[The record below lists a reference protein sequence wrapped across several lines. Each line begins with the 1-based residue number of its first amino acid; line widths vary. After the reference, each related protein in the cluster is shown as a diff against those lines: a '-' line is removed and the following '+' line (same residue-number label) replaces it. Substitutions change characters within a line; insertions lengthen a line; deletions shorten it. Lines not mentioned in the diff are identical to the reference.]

1 MSYPAFLGTHAGWHD
16 QCLLMSLSPL
26 GENMATTMIRQKT
39 FITLL
44 AVLALTACTAER
56 SLAPA
61 RPASAISST
70 TIGPPQLPLL
80 YVVDGVRQAKD
91 RVPVISNDQIA
102 RVVVMK
108 GSRALREYGP
118 DASYG
123 VVLITTKLSTPR
135 T

>member
-1 MSYPAFLGTHAGWHD
+1 
-16 QCLLMSLSPL
+16 
-26 GENMATTMIRQKT
+26 MATTMTRQKT

-44 AVLALTACTAER
+44 AVLASTACTAER

-61 RPASAISST
+61 RPSSAISST
-70 TIGPPQLPLL
+70 TLAPPQVPLL
-80 YVVDGVRQAKD
+80 YVVDGVRLAKD
-91 RVPVISNDQIA
+91 RVPVISNDLIA

-118 DASYG
+118 EASYG
-123 VVLITTKLSTPR
+123 VVVITTKVSTPR